1 MILPEFESAL
11 QQSSR
16 SLFMKKFCFYHL
28 VWLLLLPNLAYAS
41 SYAPLADFLAVR
53 QNAQCQLTTLH
64 ESFLKNWTPPADYF
78 MVPAYPQAKLA
89 SAIPSGTANIKGKNY
104 QTFPSAILLSS
115 DPPHA
120 IIAFYKK
127 TLGRGWHQ
135 TDDHGLTYIYRMPR
149 PVSSGETLTQQLMS
163 RPGYTPH
170 IAIDTDL
177 KPCDQYLVPGAKT
190 RITVVAAPR

>member
-1 MILPEFESAL
+1 MILLHIESAF
-11 QQSSR
+11 QQNSR
-16 SLFMKKFCFYHL
+16 SLFMKRFFLYHL
-28 VWLLLLPNLAYAS
+28 IWLLLLPNLAYAS
-41 SYAPLADFLAVR
+41 SYAPLADFSAVR
-53 QNAQCQLTTLH
+53 KNAQCQLTTLN
-64 ESFLKNWTPPADYF
+64 ESLLKNWTPPADYF

-104 QTFPSAILLSS
+104 QTFPSATLLSP
-115 DPPHA
+115 DPTQA

-135 TDDHGLTYIYRMPR
+135 TADHGITYIYRMPR
-149 PVSSGETLTQQLMS
+149 PVSSGKTLTQQLMS

-177 KPCDQYLVPGAKT
+177 QPCDQYLVPGAKT

>member
-1 MILPEFESAL
+1 
-11 QQSSR
+11 
-16 SLFMKKFCFYHL
+16 MKKFCFHL
-28 VWLLLLPNLAYAS
+28 VLWLLFLPGLAYAS
-41 SYAPLADFLAVR
+41 SYAPLADFSAVR
-53 QNAQCQLTTLH
+53 QNAQCQLTTLQ
-64 ESFLKNWTPPADYF
+64 ESFLKNWTPSADF
-78 MVPAYPQAKLA
+78 FLVPAYPQAKLA
-89 SAIPSGTANIKGKNY
+89 SAIPSGTAKIEGKNY

-115 DPPHA
+115 DSPQA

-135 TDDHGLTYIYRMPR
+135 TEDHGLIYIYRMPR
-149 PVSSGETLTQQLMS
+149 PIHSGEALTKQLMS

-177 KPCDQYLVPGAKT
+177 KPCDQHLVPGAKT

>member
-1 MILPEFESAL
+1 
-11 QQSSR
+11 
-16 SLFMKKFCFYHL
+16 MKKSCLFHL
-28 VWLLLLPNLAYAS
+28 VWLLLLPSLAYAS
-41 SYAPLADFLAVR
+41 SYAPLANFSAVH
-53 QNAQCQLTTLH
+53 QHAQCQLTTLQ
-64 ESFLKNWTPPADYF
+64 ESFLKNWTPPANFF
-78 MVPAYPQAKLA
+78 MVPAYPHARLA

-115 DPPHA
+115 DPPQA

-135 TDDHGLTYIYRMPR
+135 TNDHGLTYIYRMPR
-149 PVSSGETLTQQLMS
+149 PINSGEALTKHLMS

-177 KPCDQYLVPGAKT
+177 RACDQYLVAGAKT
-190 RITVVAAPR
+190 RMTVVAAPR

>member
-1 MILPEFESAL
+1 
-11 QQSSR
+11 
-16 SLFMKKFCFYHL
+16 MKKFCLYHL
-28 VWLLLLPNLAYAS
+28 IWLLLLPNLAHAS
-41 SYAPLADFLAVR
+41 SYAPLADFSAVR

-64 ESFLKNWTPPADYF
+64 ESFLKDWTPPADYF
-78 MVPAYPQAKLA
+78 LVPAYPQAKLA

-115 DPPHA
+115 DPPQA

-177 KPCDQYLVPGAKT
+177 KPCDQYLVPGAQT
-190 RITVVAAPR
+190 RITVVAASR

>member
-1 MILPEFESAL
+1 
-11 QQSSR
+11 
-16 SLFMKKFCFYHL
+16 MKKFCLYHL
-28 VWLLLLPNLAYAS
+28 VWLLLLPNLAHAS
-41 SYAPLADFLAVR
+41 SYAPLANFSAVR
-53 QNAQCQLTTLH
+53 QHAQCQLITLQ
-64 ESFLKNWTPPADYF
+64 ESFLKNWTPAADYF
-78 MVPAYPQAKLA
+78 MVPAYPKAKLT

-115 DPPHA
+115 DPPQA

-135 TDDHGLTYIYRMPR
+135 IDDHGVTYIYRMPR
-149 PVSSGETLTQQLMS
+149 PVNSGETLTQQLMN

-177 KPCDQYLVPGAKT
+177 KPCDQYLEPGAKT
-190 RITVVAAPR
+190 RITVVVAPR